1 MAKEKQQSRFNE
13 MLTLI
18 RRIIV
23 LAVAA
28 VGLAREWPYEIVALR
43 AVGLWAMLYICS
55 LALELVFQHLSYQA
69 MMSERKKPEK
79 SEHKAGEKTGV
90 TPAV

>member
-1 MAKEKQQSRFNE
+1 MAKGKQKSQFNE

-28 VGLAREWPYEIVALR
+28 VGLVREWPYEVVVFR
-43 AVGLWAMLYICS
+43 AVGLWAVLYICS
-55 LALELVFQHLSYQA
+55 LILELVFQHLSYQA
-69 MMSERKKPEK
+69 LK
-79 SEHKAGEKTGV
+79 SEQNKSKSSKPKTGAKTGV

>member
-1 MAKEKQQSRFNE
+1 

-23 LAVAA
+23 LGVTA
-28 VGLAREWPYEIVALR
+28 VGLAREWPYEVVALR
-43 AVGLWAMLYICS
+43 AAGLWAVLYICS

-69 MMSERKKPEK
+69 MMSEQKKTEK
-79 SEHKAGEKTGV
+79 SEPKAGEKTGV
-90 TPAV
+90 KPAV